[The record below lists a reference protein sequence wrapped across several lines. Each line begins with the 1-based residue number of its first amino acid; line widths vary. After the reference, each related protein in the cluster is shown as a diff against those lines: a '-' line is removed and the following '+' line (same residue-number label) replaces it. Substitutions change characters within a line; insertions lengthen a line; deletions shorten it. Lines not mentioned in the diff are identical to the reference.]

1 MTRHLLRVFPILF
14 LALCLTHCESDPS
27 KDSDNP
33 GLSVPIR
40 PPRNPEEGKLQLEA
54 QFDGQF
60 VKGLQIQEGNWSA
73 IGPQEDIVVTFKAL
87 GMREIGQ
94 FDIIMEPDPPTVFDI
109 AASIFMP
116 DGPFITMDK
125 GVEQQEDGKVRL
137 IGVDLQKSTN
147 GDATLGTLKLKT
159 VADFSTRD
167 ELRLRVVFFSI
178 GPSSTER
185 DNYETEDLSLGVL
198 INEQ

>member
-1 MTRHLLRVFPILF
+1 MTRHLLRTLSILF
-14 LALCLTHCESDPS
+14 LALCLMHCESDSS

-40 PPRNPEEGKLQLEA
+40 PPSDSEAGKLQLEA
-54 QFDGQF
+54 QLDGQF
-60 VKGLQIQEGNWSA
+60 VKGLQIQKGNWSA
-73 IGPQEDIVVTFKAL
+73 VGPQEDIEITFIAL
-87 GMREIGQ
+87 GMKDIGQ
-94 FDIIMEPDPPTVFDI
+94 FDIIMEPDPPTTFNI
-109 AASIFMP
+109 AASAFVP

-125 GVEQQEDGKVRL
+125 GVEQQEDGKVRF
-137 IGVDLQKSTN
+137 IGVDFQKSTD

-159 VADFSTRD
+159 VADFSTKN
-167 ELRLRVVFFSI
+167 ELRLRVVSFSI

-185 DNYETEDLSLGVL
+185 DNYEAEDLNLGVL